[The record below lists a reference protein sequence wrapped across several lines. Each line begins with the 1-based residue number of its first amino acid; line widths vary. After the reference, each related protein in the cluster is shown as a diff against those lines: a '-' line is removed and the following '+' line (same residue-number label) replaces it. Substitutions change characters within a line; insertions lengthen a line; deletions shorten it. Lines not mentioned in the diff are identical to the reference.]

1 MTPACPYTYKLTV
14 TLANPNA
21 PKDSDGDGV
30 PDQPAADTTPAAA
43 TPATTAP
50 ATAPAM
56 MPSTVARLRP
66 RMPPRRGRS
75 RAVKKKM
82 SIRDLD
88 FSNTG
93 AWPREFKIGFCAL
106 LALFIIGFSWW
117 FWVTDKRDELA
128 GLDGQEASCAPNSKP
143 SRAAPPTSSR

>member
-1 MTPACPYTYKLTV
+1 M
-14 TLANPNA
+14 
-21 PKDSDGDGV
+21 
-30 PDQPAADTTPAAA
+30 
-43 TPATTAP
+43 
-50 ATAPAM
+50 
-56 MPSTVARLRP
+56 
-66 RMPPRRGRS
+66 
-75 RAVKKKM
+75 KKKM

-128 GLDGQEASCAPNSKP
+128 GLDGQEASLRAEFETKQG
-143 SRAAPPTSSR
+143 RAANFEPQKQKASKQKDEKLEKN